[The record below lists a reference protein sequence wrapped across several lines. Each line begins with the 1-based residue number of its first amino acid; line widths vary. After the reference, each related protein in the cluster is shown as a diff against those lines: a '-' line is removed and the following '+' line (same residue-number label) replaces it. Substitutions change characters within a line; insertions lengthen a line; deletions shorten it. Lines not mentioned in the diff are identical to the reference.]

1 MRRRKPQR
9 KTGIVEQGDMVNMV
23 SDLAEF
29 EDFRKQFLPMIQKDL
44 REGKTVKEL
53 REKYQAM
60 LQARVIQIGLME
72 QDASKALAAIKDSL
86 DRTEGRAVER
96 KAIAHKFES
105 MDDRE
110 LDALLASK
118 LKQAGRLESGNS
130 DD

>member
-23 SDLAEF
+23 NDLAEF

-53 REKYQAM
+53 RGKYQA
-60 LQARVIQIGLME
+60 LLTARVIQIGLME
-72 QDASKALAAIKDSL
+72 ADASKALAAIRDTL
-86 DRTEGRAVER
+86 DREEGRAVER
-96 KAIAHKFES
+96 KAVAHRFEG
-105 MDDRE
+105 MDEKE

-118 LKQAGRLESGNS
+118 LKQARLLSGAE
-130 DD
+130 DE